1 MSLIMSIMISCSAV
15 MVGGALLQLFCI
27 ANWTG
32 PPLTAIEPITDEGW
46 QQLCLEDLSI
56 AGEVR

>member
-1 MSLIMSIMISCSAV
+1 M
-15 MVGGALLQLFCI
+15 GGALLQLFCI

-32 PPLTAIEPITDEGW
+32 PPLTAIEPITNEDW

-56 AGEVR
+56 AGEVGKNGVTMVTLL